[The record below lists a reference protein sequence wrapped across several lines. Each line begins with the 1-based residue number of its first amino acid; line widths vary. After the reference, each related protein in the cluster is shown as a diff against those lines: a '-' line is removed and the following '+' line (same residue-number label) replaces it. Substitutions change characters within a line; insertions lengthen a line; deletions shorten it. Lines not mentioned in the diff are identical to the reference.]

1 METDLTSI
9 LIGLASLATFF
20 IPIGLYQFSQKR
32 KTKQTEK
39 AFLNAAAKH
48 RLSINKHEILRN
60 GIAIGIDGSKQTLL
74 HVIGNESRIIRLSTV
89 ANIKSYKSLKKE
101 DVEDGSH
108 INIQETG
115 IHIHL
120 QNQGAVKVPVFR
132 GKEGSTLG
140 DETRIAERWIRTI
153 RETRNQ

>member
-20 IPIGLYQFSQKR
+20 IPIGLYQFLQKR
-32 KTKQTEK
+32 KAKLTEK
-39 AFLNAAAKH
+39 AFFSAAAKF
-48 RLSINKHEILRN
+48 RLSINRHDILRN
-60 GIAIGIDGSKQTLL
+60 GIAIGIDDSKQTIL
-74 HVIGNESRIIRLSTV
+74 HVIGEDSRIIHLSTI
-89 ANIKSYKSLKKE
+89 AGIKSYKSLKKE
-101 DVEDGSH
+101 DLEDGSH

-120 QNQGAVKVPVFR
+120 QNRGAVKIPVFR

-153 RETRNQ
+153 QEARND